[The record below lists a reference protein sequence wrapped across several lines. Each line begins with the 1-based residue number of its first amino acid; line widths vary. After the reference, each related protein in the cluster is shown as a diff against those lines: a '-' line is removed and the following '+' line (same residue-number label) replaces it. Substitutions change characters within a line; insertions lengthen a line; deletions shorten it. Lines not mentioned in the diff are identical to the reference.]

1 MTTHALPIAEFA
13 FPGPLR
19 ERLIA
24 AILDGTKTSTS
35 SMLLEYS
42 IENEPLP
49 VIGARQTVVDS
60 YNSAVAIIRTVA
72 VQIIRLADVG
82 IEHARAEGE
91 GFVSVA
97 AWRTGHEAFWHST
110 ELKAHLKD
118 PTFTVDDDT
127 LVVLERF
134 QVIQLLG
141 YALDSRL

>member
-1 MTTHALPIAEFA
+1 MTTEGAFPIAEFA

-19 ERLIA
+19 DRLIA
-24 AILDGTKTSTS
+24 AIMDGTKTSTS
-35 SMLLEYS
+35 STLLEYS
-42 IENEPLP
+42 TENEPLP

-60 YNSAVAIIRTVA
+60 HNSAVAIIQTVA
-72 VQIIRLADVG
+72 VDIIRLADVS

-97 AWRTGHEAFWHST
+97 AWRTVHEAFWHST
-110 ELKAHLKD
+110 ELRAHLMD

-134 QVIQLLG
+134 QVIQSLG
-141 YALDSRL
+141 NAAR

>member
-1 MTTHALPIAEFA
+1 MTTHGAFPIAEFA

-19 ERLIA
+19 DRLIA
-24 AILDGTKTSTS
+24 AIMDGTKTTTS
-35 SMLLEYS
+35 STLVEYS
-42 IENEPLP
+42 TENEPLP

-60 YNSAVAIIRTVA
+60 HNSAVAIIQTVA
-72 VQIIRLADVG
+72 VEIIRLADVS
-82 IEHARAEGE
+82 IAHARAEGE

-110 ELKAHLKD
+110 ELRAHLKD

-134 QVIQLLG
+134 RVIQSLG
-141 YALDSRL
+141 NAVR